1 MGGGSSIDTPRT
13 PSPQFDRPIKRQNT
27 VRSVHSPQAPSP
39 KLPKKDTLQ
48 QPQQDRQTR
57 PQWPLPHAK
66 EENAFIPN
74 DVEDKA
80 QYSFRTSRYE
90 RVSQHFR

>member
-13 PSPQFDRPIKRQNT
+13 TSPQFDRPIKRQNT
-27 VRSVHSPQAPSP
+27 MRSVHSPQAPSA
-39 KLPKKDTLQ
+39 KFPKKDTLQ
-48 QPQQDRQTR
+48 QSQQDQQTR
-57 PQWPLPHAK
+57 LKWPLPYAK
-66 EENAFIPN
+66 EEKAFIPN

-80 QYSFRTSRYE
+80 QYSFRRSRYE